1 MKFKV
6 MIEEWENT
14 IFTEID
20 TLFYDLNRAQDPKT
34 LLESRMNNLKI
45 NISNTF
51 TDIKNTTMPAI
62 TNETIT
68 HNPENRYLYNE

>member
-45 NISNTF
+45 NINNTF
-51 TDIKNTTMPAI
+51 TDIKK
-62 TNETIT
+62 
-68 HNPENRYLYNE
+68 HYNASYNQ

>member
-6 MIEEWENT
+6 MMEEWENT
-14 IFTEID
+14 IIAEID

-51 TDIKNTTMPAI
+51 TDIKK
-62 TNETIT
+62 
-68 HNPENRYLYNE
+68 HYNDSYNQ

>member
-1 MKFKV
+1 ML
-6 MIEEWENT
+6 EEWENT
-14 IFTEID
+14 IFAEID

-51 TDIKNTTMPAI
+51 TDSS
-62 TNETIT
+62 
-68 HNPENRYLYNE
+68 YG